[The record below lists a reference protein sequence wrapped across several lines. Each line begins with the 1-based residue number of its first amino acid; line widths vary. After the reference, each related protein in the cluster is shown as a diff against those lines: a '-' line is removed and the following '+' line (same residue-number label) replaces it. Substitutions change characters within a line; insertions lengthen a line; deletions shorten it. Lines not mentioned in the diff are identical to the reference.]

1 MLRIIK
7 KKGTAMICL
16 KGIKQFVFLI
26 PTSIQERIHFPR
38 ATIPRFPVYFLRS
51 PPNIKGKKK
60 PSNAAILTLFNSRH
74 NATLQKQNS
83 AQGINFF
90 RLLHTETIHFQ
101 SSYILH
107 FQTLCLASNLA
118 LLEEQAGTARNFG
131 DLKLFLSL

>member
-1 MLRIIK
+1 
-7 KKGTAMICL
+7 MICL

-26 PTSIQERIHFPR
+26 PTSIQERIHIAR

-51 PPNIKGKKK
+51 PPNINGKKK

-83 AQGINFF
+83 AQRINFF

-101 SSYILH
+101 
-107 FQTLCLASNLA
+107 TLCLASNLPS
-118 LLEEQAGTARNFG
+118 LEEQTGTARNFR
-131 DLKLFLSL
+131 DL